1 MIFPFYNREFGS
13 SFSDFLV
20 CVKIITGQKS
30 SEWFKEKKKKFSFY
44 YFLVIEFIALGKH
57 S

>member
-13 SFSDFLV
+13 GFSDFLV
-20 CVKIITGQKS
+20 CVKIITGHKS
-30 SEWFKEKKKKFSFY
+30 SEWFKDKKKFSFY